1 LILFGE
7 SSLRWALAEN
17 VTCFHQERNHQ
28 GKDNVILFPQETDRI
43 GQSTGAIHSRERLG
57 GMLKFCHRQAA

>member
-7 SSLRWALAEN
+7 FSLRHALAEY

-28 GKDNVILFPQETDRI
+28 GKDNVILFPQKTDRI
-43 GQSTGAIHSRERLG
+43 GQSTGAIQSRERLG
-57 GMLKFCHRQAA
+57 GMLNFYHRQAA